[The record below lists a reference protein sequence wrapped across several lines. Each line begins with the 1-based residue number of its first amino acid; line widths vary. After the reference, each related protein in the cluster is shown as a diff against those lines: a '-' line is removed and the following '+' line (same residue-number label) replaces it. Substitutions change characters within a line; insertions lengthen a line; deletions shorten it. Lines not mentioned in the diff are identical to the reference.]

1 MQLCWQNNKEKGKW
15 LSCPWEN
22 ERGGKRGR
30 REEEEGIGEKRK
42 GRGGEERGG
51 RRIEQRWEG

>member
-1 MQLCWQNNKEKGKW
+1 METKMQLCWQNNKEKGKW

-42 GRGGEERGG
+42 
-51 RRIEQRWEG
+51 WEDYME